1 MPTTY
6 EPIATTTVS
15 GSSTSAITFSGISQA
30 YTDLRLIV
38 SSRET
43 GSGTAYSS
51 LFVRFNNL
59 STSIYSTTR
68 LTGTGTSVVSN
79 RSSSQTEMSVLAG
92 NAGSTST
99 SGTFNL
105 SIMDILSYTDST
117 NKTMLASV
125 SADNNGSG
133 FTVRQIFL
141 ARTTSAITR
150 IDLTDETGSNFASG
164 TTATLYGILK
174 A

>member
-1 MPTTY
+1 MATTY
-6 EPIATTTVS
+6 EPIATTTL
-15 GSSTSAITFSGISQA
+15 GSAASTITFSSIPST
-30 YTDLRLIV
+30 YTDLRLMV
-38 SSRET
+38 SSRIE
-43 GSGTAYSS
+43 SGGTNYAA

-59 STSIYSTTR
+59 GTTIYSTTR
-68 LTGTGTSVVSN
+68 LGGDGTSAYSN
-79 RSSSQTEMSVLAG
+79 RASTQTELALT
-92 NAGSTST
+92 AGSAGSASA

-105 SIMDILSYTDST
+105 STIDLFSYTGST
-117 NKTMLASV
+117 NKTALATV

-133 FTVRQIFL
+133 FVVRQVLL

-150 IDLTDETGSNFASG
+150 IDLTDETGLNFATG